1 MPNATDCRFVHPKA
15 PYFLQNL
22 LLASSLPGQVTN
34 RLFALKELSKE
45 TKNEDFLETSYLF
58 LLYLAC

>member
-1 MPNATDCRFVHPKA
+1 MPNATDADFSKSS
-15 PYFLQNL
+15 FLQNL
-22 LLASSLPGQVTN
+22 LLAAFQVTN

-58 LLYLAC
+58 IWYLAC

>member
-1 MPNATDCRFVHPKA
+1 MPNATDFRRICPKA
-15 PYFLQNL
+15 PSFLQNL
-22 LLASSLPGQVTN
+22 LLAAFQVTN

-58 LLYLAC
+58 IWYLAC

>member
-1 MPNATDCRFVHPKA
+1 MPNATADLSKSS
-15 PYFLQNL
+15 FLQNL
-22 LLASSLPGQVTN
+22 LLAALQVTN

-58 LLYLAC
+58 IWYLAC